1 MREIVECIDSGTEFC
16 PCKLAEAGECIIC
29 SQLQGSCFCDCL
41 NWKGVCIYH
50 EFINNGSKAKE
61 GRKTYNCLVKETEL
75 CEKDLLL
82 IKFEVPHK
90 LAIDLVKAFSNE
102 KLGLDDETADKCSFL
117 VQKNGE
123 VIDGENYVK
132 VIAAEKKETD
142 DGTYTFD
149 IKGEYYISFDG
160 DSVLKKVNDNYE
172 KLER

>member
-1 MREIVECIDSGTEFC
+1 MKRILLLLLCVGVMFGAFSACAKSGGEDCTAVSDGTEVSTD
-16 PCKLAEAGECIIC
+16 EAQI
-29 SQLQGSCFCDCL
+29 
-41 NWKGVCIYH
+41 
-50 EFINNGSKAKE
+50 
-61 GRKTYNCLVKETEL
+61 
-75 CEKDLLL
+75 KDN
-82 IKFEVPHK
+82 K
-90 LAIDLVKAFSNE
+90 AIDLVKAFSNE

-160 DSVLKKVNDNYE
+160 NTVLKKVNDNYE

>member
-1 MREIVECIDSGTEFC
+1 MCFLRVQNQAVRIAPLFLTVRRFRPD
-16 PCKLAEAGECIIC
+16 EAQI
-29 SQLQGSCFCDCL
+29 
-41 NWKGVCIYH
+41 
-50 EFINNGSKAKE
+50 
-61 GRKTYNCLVKETEL
+61 
-75 CEKDLLL
+75 KDN
-82 IKFEVPHK
+82 E
-90 LAIDLVKAFSNE
+90 AIDLVKTFSNE

-160 DSVLKKVNDNYE
+160 DTVLKKVNDNYE

>member
-1 MREIVECIDSGTEFC
+1 MKRILLLLLCVGVMFGAFSACAKSGGEDCTAVSNGTEV
-16 PCKLAEAGECIIC
+16 
-29 SQLQGSCFCDCL
+29 S
-41 NWKGVCIYH
+41 
-50 EFINNGSKAKE
+50 
-61 GRKTYNCLVKETEL
+61 T
-75 CEKDLLL
+75 
-82 IKFEVPHK
+82 
-90 LAIDLVKAFSNE
+90 
-102 KLGLDDETADKCSFL
+102 DKCSFL

-160 DSVLKKVNDNYE
+160 DTVLKKVNDNYE

>member
-1 MREIVECIDSGTEFC
+1 MKRILLLLLCVSVMFGALSACAKSGGEDCTAVSDGTEVSTD
-16 PCKLAEAGECIIC
+16 EAQI
-29 SQLQGSCFCDCL
+29 
-41 NWKGVCIYH
+41 
-50 EFINNGSKAKE
+50 
-61 GRKTYNCLVKETEL
+61 
-75 CEKDLLL
+75 KDN
-82 IKFEVPHK
+82 E
-90 LAIDLVKAFSNE
+90 AIDLVKTFSNE

-160 DSVLKKVNDNYE
+160 NTVLKKVNDNYE